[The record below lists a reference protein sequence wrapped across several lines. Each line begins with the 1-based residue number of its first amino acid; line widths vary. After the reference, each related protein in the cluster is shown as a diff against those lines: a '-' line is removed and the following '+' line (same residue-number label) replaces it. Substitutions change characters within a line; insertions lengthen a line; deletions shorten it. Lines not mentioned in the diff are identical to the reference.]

1 MSTLKVSTISPLG
14 TDATK
19 TITLGASGDTL
30 SIPSGCTISN
40 SGTASGFGKIGQVVS
55 TTKTDGFSTSSTS
68 VTDVTGLS
76 VSITPTSTSSKVLI
90 LVDGN
95 VSESSQT
102 SEGAMKLF
110 RDSTEIC
117 KGTNGSASNIGF
129 DNMRRNSGSDE
140 SKKFAMNFL
149 DSPSSTSSVTYKIAV
164 KVGGGTWYINRTG
177 SSDNSSLVSTI
188 TAMEVLP

>member
-149 DSPSSTSSVTYKIAV
+149 DSPSSTSS
-164 KVGGGTWYINRTG
+164 
-177 SSDNSSLVSTI
+177 I
-188 TAMEVLP
+188 T

>member
-188 TAMEVLP
+188 TVMEILG

>member
-1 MSTLKVSTISPLG
+1 MSVTTIPTAGIADDAVTAAKVTGLG
-14 TDATK
+14 KVA
-19 TITLGASGDTL
+19 
-30 SIPSGCTISN
+30 
-40 SGTASGFGKIGQVVS
+40 QVVS
-55 TTKTDGFSTSSTS
+55 TTKTDDFSTSSTS

-90 LVDGN
+90 LVDGS
-95 VSESSQT
+95 VSESST
-102 SEGAMKLF
+102 TAEGAMKLF

-149 DSPSSTSSVTYKIAV
+149 DSPSSTSSVTYKISV
-164 KVGGGTWYINRTG
+164 KVEGGTWYVIEQAQVIII
-177 SSDNSSLVSTI
+177 L
-188 TAMEVLP
+188 

>member
-1 MSTLKVSTISPLG
+1 MGTIFVDNLEPQSG
-14 TDATK
+14 TSL
-19 TITLGASGDTL
+19 TLGASGDTVSL
-30 SIPSGCTISN
+30 TSGAKT
-40 SGTASGFGKIGQVVS
+40 SGFGKIGQVVS

-76 VSITPTSTSSKVLI
+76 VSITPTSTSSKILI

-95 VSESSQT
+95 VSETSQT
-102 SEGAMKLF
+102 AGGAMKLF

-117 KGTNGSASNIGF
+117 KGTNGSATNIGF

-149 DSPSSTSSVTYKIAV
+149 DSPSSTSSTTYKISV
-164 KVGGGTWYINRTG
+164 KVEGGTWYVNRTG
-177 SSDNSSLVSTI
+177 SSDNNSLVSTI
-188 TAMEVLP
+188 TVMEILD

>member
-1 MSTLKVSTISPLG
+1 MTSKLKVNLIN
-14 TDATK
+14 D
-19 TITLGASGDTL
+19 SGDNNIIT
-30 SIPSGCTISN
+30 SDGSGVITS
-40 SGTASGFGKIGQVVS
+40 SKFKIGQVVS

-95 VSESSQT
+95 VSESSTT

-129 DNMRRNSGSDE
+129 DNMRRNSGSDD
-140 SKKFAMNFL
+140 SKKFSMNFL
-149 DSPSSTSSVTYKIAV
+149 DSPSSTSSITYKIAV
-164 KVGGGTWYINRTG
+164 KVAGGTWYVNRTG

-188 TAMEVLP
+188 TVMEILP

>member
-90 LVDGN
+90 FVDGN

-149 DSPSSTSSVTYKIAV
+149 DSPSSTSSITYKIAV
-164 KVGGGTWYINRTG
+164 KVAGGTWYINRTG

-188 TAMEVLP
+188 TVMEVLD

>member
-149 DSPSSTSSVTYKIAV
+149 DSPSSTSSITYKIAV
-164 KVGGGTWYINRTG
+164 KVAGGTWYINRTG

-188 TAMEVLP
+188 TVMEVLD

>member
-188 TAMEVLP
+188 TVMEVLD

>member
-149 DSPSSTSSVTYKIAV
+149 DSPSSTSSITYKIAV
-164 KVGGGTWYINRTG
+164 KVAGGTWYINRTG

-188 TAMEVLP
+188 PVMEVLD

>member
-1 MSTLKVSTISPLG
+1 MAVTTIPTAG
-14 TDATK
+14 IADDAV
-19 TITLGASGDTL
+19 TIAK
-30 SIPSGCTISN
+30 
-40 SGTASGFGKIGQVVS
+40 ASGFGKIGQVLS

-102 SEGAMKLF
+102 AGGAMKLF

-149 DSPSSTSSVTYKIAV
+149 DSPSSTSSVTYKISV
-164 KVGGGTWYINRTG
+164 KVEGGTWYVNRTG
-177 SSDNSSLVSTI
+177 SSDNNSLVSTI
-188 TAMEVLP
+188 TAIEVLA